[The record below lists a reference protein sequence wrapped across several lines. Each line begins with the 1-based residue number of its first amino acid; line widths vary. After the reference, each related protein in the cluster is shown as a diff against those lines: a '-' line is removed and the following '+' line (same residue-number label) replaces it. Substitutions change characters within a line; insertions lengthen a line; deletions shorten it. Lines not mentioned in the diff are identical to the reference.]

1 MTVTYS
7 SKVAN
12 ASFFGFHQLLL
23 RWRGSIYKLLYREF
37 ILFALLYTVLSVVY
51 RLVLSEDQKRLFEKL
66 SMYCDKYAE
75 QIPVTF
81 VLGFYVTLVVNR
93 WWNQFVNLPWPDR
106 LMFLISSCVQGKDEY
121 GRLLRR
127 TLVRYVNLTSLLIFR
142 SVSTAVCKRFPTM
155 DHVVEAGFMT
165 PEERKVFEN
174 VRSPHLKYW
183 IPVVWF
189 TNLASKARQEGRI
202 QDSIVLQN
210 ILNVT
215 HGITLNVSYSVS
227 KYERIDI
234 QRCTTEAL
242 KCPISLQISPVRD
255 KMALKQEHTFVHP
268 VLESLISLLV
278 RDHINQTC
286 RKCDTQLTPKGWVG
300 LFSPWSLTN
309 LRFGSQ
315 TVVHIESMSP
325 VSPGDE
331 HVQDLVV
338 TLAVYT
344 FFFACLIGRQFLDPA
359 QGHPGHDLD
368 LYVPIFT
375 LLQFFFYSGWLK
387 VAEQLINPFGEDDDD
402 FEANWI
408 IDRNLQVSLLAVD
421 EMHMNL
427 PHMTKDMYWND
438 SEARPPYTL
447 AAADYCI
454 PSFLG
459 STTDMGLSDILQFDD
474 ADVSD
479 SRPRQQ
485 DPILAWRQESV
496 LGRVRR
502 LLSVQEPPDLR
513 PPRPIFKR
521 HSSDATG
528 SFFPDFRV
536 HPSPEDTAPPS
547 SMHPIAMD
555 TLSTLREVSSNPPS
569 PESSPTAV
577 FPRFVVSPPLSGD
590 ACQDM
595 DASGNGEA
603 AKPQN
608 GVDPSP
614 TEETQGLDTRRTS
627 SCCSPTQLG
636 PKAFRWIS
644 NVQNHPPTRL
654 RGRQFSLQFSRQ
666 TSKGSVRSLP
676 SPKALGKRRR
686 CLPHFQSRRSPGP
699 SADTLQLPDT
709 EYDQDFQGT
718 AGAEDDSMDGANNNE
733 EAKPPKSQPPKK
745 I

>member
-12 ASFFGFHQLLL
+12 ATFFSFHRLLL
-23 RWRGSIYKLLYREF
+23 RWKGSIYKLLYREF
-37 ILFALLYTVLSVVY
+37 ILFVLLYTLLSVVY
-51 RLVLSEDQKRLFEKL
+51 RLFLSDEQKRLFEKL

-106 LMFLISSCVQGKDEY
+106 LMFLISSCVHGKDEY

-174 VRSPHLKYW
+174 VPSPHLKYW

-202 QDSIVLQN
+202 QDSINLQS
-210 ILNVT
+210 ILNEMNVFRT
-215 HGITLNVSYSVS
+215 WCATLFGY
-227 KYERIDI
+227 D
-234 QRCTTEAL
+234 
-242 KCPISLQISPVRD
+242 
-255 KMALKQEHTFVHP
+255 
-268 VLESLISLLV
+268 
-278 RDHINQTC
+278 
-286 RKCDTQLTPKGWVG
+286 WVG
-300 LFSPWSLTN
+300 IPLVYT
-309 LRFGSQ
+309 Q
-315 TVVHIESMSP
+315 
-325 VSPGDE
+325 
-331 HVQDLVV
+331 VV

-344 FFFACLIGRQFLDPA
+344 FFVACLIGRQFLDPA
-359 QGHPGHDLD
+359 QHYQGHDLD
-368 LYVPIFT
+368 LYVPVFT
-375 LLQFFFYSGWLK
+375 LLQFFFYAGWLK

-474 ADVSD
+474 ADVGD
-479 SRPRQQ
+479 NRGRQ
-485 DPILAWRQESV
+485 PESVLTLRQESV

-502 LLSVQEPPDLR
+502 LLSVQEPPELR

-528 SFFPDFRV
+528 SFFPDLRV
-536 HPSPEDTAPPS
+536 NPGPANMHPPS
-547 SMHPIAMD
+547 TQAVPPSAMD
-555 TLSTLREVSSNPPS
+555 TLSTVREVSSNPPS
-569 PESSPTAV
+569 PEGSLSAD
-577 FPRFVVSPPLSGD
+577 FPRLVISPPLTRGVCHNMESPH
-590 ACQDM
+590 
-595 DASGNGEA
+595 NGEA

-608 GVDPSP
+608 GLDPSSA
-614 TEETQGLDTRRTS
+614 EEIPGLDTTRHGS
-627 SCCSPTQLG
+627 PVCCSPTQLG
-636 PKAFRWIS
+636 PKEFRWATQD
-644 NVQNHPPTRL
+644 VQNPPPTRL

-676 SPKALGKRRR
+676 SPTGLGRRR
-686 CLPHFQSRRSPGP
+686 RGLARFQSRRSPGP
-699 SADTLQLPDT
+699 PSDTLQLPEP
-709 EYDQDFQGT
+709 EYDQDFQGM
-718 AGAEDDSMDGANNNE
+718 AGTEKDNKDGSNSSEEIKNPDSQ
-733 EAKPPKSQPPKK
+733 SQSSEN

>member
-12 ASFFGFHQLLL
+12 ATFFSFHRLLL
-23 RWRGSIYKLLYREF
+23 RWKGSIYKLLYREF
-37 ILFALLYTVLSVVY
+37 ALFVLLYTILSVVY
-51 RLVLSEDQKRLFEKL
+51 RIILTDHQKRLFEKL

-106 LMFLISSCVQGKDEY
+106 LMFHISSCVQGKDEY

-174 VRSPHLKYW
+174 IRSPHLKYW

-189 TNLASKARQEGRI
+189 SNLASKARQEGRI
-202 QDSIVLQN
+202 QDSIDLQN
-210 ILNVT
+210 ILNEMNRFRSWCA
-215 HGITLNVSYSVS
+215 TLFGYN
-227 KYERIDI
+227 
-234 QRCTTEAL
+234 
-242 KCPISLQISPVRD
+242 
-255 KMALKQEHTFVHP
+255 
-268 VLESLISLLV
+268 
-278 RDHINQTC
+278 
-286 RKCDTQLTPKGWVG
+286 WVG
-300 LFSPWSLTN
+300 IPLVYT
-309 LRFGSQ
+309 Q
-315 TVVHIESMSP
+315 
-325 VSPGDE
+325 
-331 HVQDLVV
+331 VV

-344 FFFACLIGRQFLDPA
+344 FFFACLIGRQFLDPDKS
-359 QGHPGHDLD
+359 QGHDLD
-368 LYVPIFT
+368 LYVPVFT
-375 LLQFFFYSGWLK
+375 LLQFFFYAGWLK

-427 PHMTKDMYWND
+427 PHMTKDIYWND
-438 SEARPPYTL
+438 CDARPPYTL

-459 STTDMGLSDILQFDD
+459 STTDMGLSDIIQIDE
-474 ADVSD
+474 ADISQTSD

-485 DPILAWRQESV
+485 DPVFTRRQESV

-513 PPRPIFKR
+513 TPRPIFKR

-528 SFFPDFRV
+528 SFFPDFRL
-536 HPSPEDTAPPS
+536 HPGLIQPDEMAPPTS
-547 SMHPIAMD
+547 LVLPPASMD
-555 TLSTLREVSSNPPS
+555 TLATLREVSSNPPS
-569 PESSPTAV
+569 PESSPSAV
-577 FPRFVVSPPLSGD
+577 FPRLIVSPPLFGD
-590 ACQDM
+590 VHHNED
-595 DASGNGEA
+595 SSSNVGA

-608 GVDPSP
+608 GLDPSP
-614 TEETQGLDTRRTS
+614 SEEAPGLETS
-627 SCCSPTQLG
+627 RLG
-636 PKAFRWIS
+636 PKKFRWTTLTG
-644 NVQNHPPTRL
+644 QNAPLTRP

-666 TSKGSVRSLP
+666 TSKASIRSLP
-676 SPKALGKRRR
+676 SPKALGRRR
-686 CLPHFQSRRSPGP
+686 RGMARFQSRRSPVP
-699 SADTLQLPDT
+699 STDTLQLPEPDY
-709 EYDQDFQGT
+709 EHNFQGMT
-718 AGAEDDSMDGANNNE
+718 ATDDEERDGANNSDEGKHKNSE
-733 EAKPPKSQPPKK
+733 K
-745 I
+745 

>member
-12 ASFFGFHQLLL
+12 ATFFSFHRLLL
-23 RWRGSIYKLLYREF
+23 RWKGSIYKLLYREF
-37 ILFALLYTVLSVVY
+37 TLFVLLYTVLSVVY
-51 RLVLSEDQKRLFEKL
+51 RLVLSDPQKRLFEKL

-106 LMFLISSCVQGKDEY
+106 LMFHISSCVQGKDEY

-165 PEERKVFEN
+165 PEERKVFDN
-174 VRSPHLKYW
+174 IRSPHLKYW

-189 TNLASKARQEGRI
+189 SNLASKARQEGRI
-202 QDSIVLQN
+202 QDSIDLQN
-210 ILNVT
+210 ILNEMNRFRT
-215 HGITLNVSYSVS
+215 WCATLFGY
-227 KYERIDI
+227 D
-234 QRCTTEAL
+234 
-242 KCPISLQISPVRD
+242 
-255 KMALKQEHTFVHP
+255 
-268 VLESLISLLV
+268 
-278 RDHINQTC
+278 
-286 RKCDTQLTPKGWVG
+286 WVG
-300 LFSPWSLTN
+300 IPLVYT
-309 LRFGSQ
+309 Q
-315 TVVHIESMSP
+315 
-325 VSPGDE
+325 
-331 HVQDLVV
+331 VV

-359 QGHPGHDLD
+359 QRYQGHDLD
-368 LYVPIFT
+368 LYVPVFT
-375 LLQFFFYSGWLK
+375 LLQFFFYAGWLK

-438 SEARPPYTL
+438 CDARPPYTL

-459 STTDMGLSDILQFDD
+459 STTDMGLSDILQFDEVD
-474 ADVSD
+474 ISD
-479 SRPRQQ
+479 SHPRQQ
-485 DPILAWRQESV
+485 DPILARRQESV

-502 LLSVQEPPDLR
+502 LLSVQEPPDLC

-528 SFFPDFRV
+528 SFFPDFRLN
-536 HPSPEDTAPPS
+536 PGADDLAPPS
-547 SMHPIAMD
+547 SLVIPPPSID

-569 PESSPTAV
+569 PESSPSAV
-577 FPRFVVSPPLSGD
+577 FPRLIVSPPLFGD
-590 ACQDM
+590 GHHNGDS
-595 DASGNGEA
+595 SGNAEVE
-603 AKPQN
+603 KPQN
-608 GVDPSP
+608 GLDRSP
-614 TEETQGLDTRRTS
+614 TEEAAGLETPRS
-627 SCCSPTQLG
+627 GSVCCSPTQLG
-636 PKAFRWIS
+636 PKEFRWTTA
-644 NVQNHPPTRL
+644 QNPPIIRP

-666 TSKGSVRSLP
+666 TSKASIRSLP
-676 SPKALGKRRR
+676 SPKALGRRKRGLAR
-686 CLPHFQSRRSPGP
+686 FQSRRSPGP
-699 SADTLQLPDT
+699 PTDTLQLPDP
-709 EYDQDFQGT
+709 EYDHNFQGI
-718 AGAEDDSMDGANNNE
+718 AGTEDGETDGTNNSDNVE
-733 EAKPPKSQPPKK
+733 NNSFQSQSSEKK
-745 I
+745 

>member
-12 ASFFGFHQLLL
+12 ATFFSFHRLLL

-37 ILFALLYTVLSVVY
+37 ALFVLLYTVLSLVY
-51 RLVLSEDQKRLFEKL
+51 RFALTDDQKRLFEKL
-66 SMYCDKYAE
+66 SMYCDRYAE

-106 LMFLISSCVQGKDEY
+106 LMFHISSCVQGKDEY

-165 PEERKVFEN
+165 PEERKVFDN
-174 VRSPHLKYW
+174 IRSPHLKYW

-189 TNLASKARQEGRI
+189 SNLASKARQEGRI
-202 QDSIVLQN
+202 QDSIDLQN
-210 ILNVT
+210 ILNEMNRFRT
-215 HGITLNVSYSVS
+215 WCATLFGY
-227 KYERIDI
+227 D
-234 QRCTTEAL
+234 
-242 KCPISLQISPVRD
+242 
-255 KMALKQEHTFVHP
+255 
-268 VLESLISLLV
+268 
-278 RDHINQTC
+278 
-286 RKCDTQLTPKGWVG
+286 WVG
-300 LFSPWSLTN
+300 IPLVYT
-309 LRFGSQ
+309 Q
-315 TVVHIESMSP
+315 
-325 VSPGDE
+325 
-331 HVQDLVV
+331 VV

-344 FFFACLIGRQFLDPA
+344 FFFACLIGRQFLDPT
-359 QGHPGHDLD
+359 QGHQGHDLD

-438 SEARPPYTL
+438 CEARPPYTL

-459 STTDMGLSDILQFDD
+459 STTDMGLSDILQLDEFDIN
-474 ADVSD
+474 D
-479 SRPRQQ
+479 SRPRQH
-485 DPILAWRQESV
+485 DSILTRRQESV

-528 SFFPDFRV
+528 SFFPDFRL
-536 HPSPEDTAPPS
+536 HPGVEGMAPPS
-547 SMHPIAMD
+547 SLVMPPSSMD
-555 TLSTLREVSSNPPS
+555 TLSTLKEVSSNPPS
-569 PESSPTAV
+569 PESSPSAV
-577 FPRFVVSPPLSGD
+577 FPRLVVSPPLFGD
-590 ACQDM
+590 VCYNGDS
-595 DASGNGEA
+595 SGNLEA
-603 AKPQN
+603 AKPHN
-608 GVDPSP
+608 GLDPSP
-614 TEETQGLDTRRTS
+614 TEEALGLATPRS
-627 SCCSPTQLG
+627 SSSVCCSPTQLG
-636 PKAFRWIS
+636 PKEFRWTTV
-644 NVQNHPPTRL
+644 NVQNHPPARP

-666 TSKGSVRSLP
+666 TSKASIRSLP
-676 SPKALGKRRR
+676 SPKALGRRR
-686 CLPHFQSRRSPGP
+686 RGLARFQSRRSPGP
-699 SADTLQLPDT
+699 PTDTLQLPDP
-709 EYDQDFQGT
+709 EYDHDFQGMGGSEEGEAIGT
-718 AGAEDDSMDGANNNE
+718 NNSEEVKNNNSE
-733 EAKPPKSQPPKK
+733 SQSSEKK
-745 I
+745 

>member
-12 ASFFGFHQLLL
+12 ATFFSFHRLLL

-37 ILFALLYTVLSVVY
+37 ILFVLLYTTLSLVY
-51 RLVLSEDQKRLFEKL
+51 RLVLYDDQKRLFEKL

-106 LMFLISSCVQGKDEY
+106 LMFHISSCVKGKDEY

-174 VRSPHLKYW
+174 IRSPHLKYW

-189 TNLASKARQEGRI
+189 SNLASKARQEGRI
-202 QDSIVLQN
+202 QDSIDLQN
-210 ILNVT
+210 ILNEMNRFRT
-215 HGITLNVSYSVS
+215 WCATLFGY
-227 KYERIDI
+227 D
-234 QRCTTEAL
+234 
-242 KCPISLQISPVRD
+242 
-255 KMALKQEHTFVHP
+255 
-268 VLESLISLLV
+268 
-278 RDHINQTC
+278 
-286 RKCDTQLTPKGWVG
+286 WVG
-300 LFSPWSLTN
+300 IPLVYT
-309 LRFGSQ
+309 Q
-315 TVVHIESMSP
+315 
-325 VSPGDE
+325 
-331 HVQDLVV
+331 VV

-359 QGHPGHDLD
+359 QHYPGHDLD
-368 LYVPIFT
+368 LYVPVFT

-459 STTDMGLSDILQFDD
+459 STTDMGLSDILQFDEV
-474 ADVSD
+474 DVSD
-479 SRPRQQ
+479 SRQRQQ
-485 DPILAWRQESV
+485 DPVFALRQESV

-528 SFFPDFRV
+528 SFFPDFRI
-536 HPSPEDTAPPS
+536 HPSPEAMRPPS
-547 SMHPIAMD
+547 SLAMD

-569 PESSPTAV
+569 PENSPTAV
-577 FPRFVVSPPLSGD
+577 FPQLVISPPLSGGVG
-590 ACQDM
+590 QDM
-595 DASGNGEA
+595 AASGNGEA

-608 GVDPSP
+608 GLDPSP
-614 TEETQGLDTRRTS
+614 TEETQGLDTLRTGS
-627 SCCSPTQLG
+627 SVCCSPTQLG
-636 PKAFRWIS
+636 PKAFRWTTSI
-644 NVQNHPPTRL
+644 QHRPPTRP

-666 TSKGSVRSLP
+666 SSKGSVRSLP

-686 CLPHFQSRRSPGP
+686 GLARFQSRRSPGP
-699 SADTLQLPDT
+699 PGDTLQLPDP
-709 EYDQDFQGT
+709 EYNHDFQGI
-718 AGAEDDSMDGANNNE
+718 AGTEDNDKEGTNNNSE
-733 EAKPPKSQPPKK
+733 DIKNPNCQSESLEKL
-745 I
+745 